1 MEFRTMHRRLPQ
13 VTELGV
19 LADKAL
25 VLFLGLTMGLPR
37 EGFIGLFYLKCK
49 HVDMK
54 DNDRGL

>member
-1 MEFRTMHRRLPQ
+1 MHRRLPQ